1 MFHEGALPRIKG
13 VGGVDIGFQTMRAEH
28 RLGISLQYKNEFFFL
43 SLVSFHVSYVSSK
56 RLCYSTRLTSL

>member
-28 RLGISLQYKNEFFFL
+28 RLGISLQYKNGFFFSCL
-43 SLVSFHVSYVSSK
+43 WFLFTFPTYQIRDYVTV
-56 RLCYSTRLTSL
+56 LG